1 MIVNPWTVSSLSLD
15 IASAGL
21 AIIAS
26 VGAVKQFRTTI
37 KRLPE
42 TGERLAESEDRLYLL
57 FWIGAV
63 FLFLRFLA
71 WPLFYF
77 SLHSIIPE
85 VTGAM
90 CIFGTRNLQPVLTRI
105 LEISKPILFFS
116 GLVWLLVFRL
126 ERFFYQAGSGAK
138 ARKSSLSL
146 LTFCLAAGLIDSIG
160 SAALW
165 IRSNAELAVSCCTTI
180 TDIPSRF
187 TVWIPTSLLG
197 HEYQALLWG
206 LFYGSNILLIV
217 VALLMSGQ
225 IGRNRI
231 QLPFF
236 FFLLLLA
243 LINTTIGLFAF
254 IEVIA
259 PELMNLPFHHCMYCM
274 IQNVMDAPVF
284 VTLFVAGNALLAAIF
299 FVRLLAADW
308 AETEHLCALTKKLLL
323 FGALFLGGNLIM
335 ITTHIFM

>member
-15 IASAGL
+15 IATTGL
-21 AIIAS
+21 GLIAA
-26 VGAVKQFRTTI
+26 VGAVKQFRTTT

-85 VTGAM
+85 VAGAM

-105 LEISKPILFFS
+105 LELTKPVLFFS

-126 ERFFYQAGSGAK
+126 ERFFYQSGSGSK
-138 ARKSSLSL
+138 ARKSSLTL
-146 LTFCLAAGLIDSIG
+146 LSFCLLAGLVDSIG
-160 SAALW
+160 SVFLW
-165 IRSNAELAVSCCTTI
+165 IQSNAELAVSCCTTI

-187 TVWIPTSLLG
+187 TVWIPTSLFG
-197 HEYQALLWG
+197 HEYQPLLWG
-206 LFYGSNILLIV
+206 LFYGANILLIC
-217 VALLMSGQ
+217 VALLMARQVGK
-225 IGRNRI
+225 GVLK
-231 QLPFF
+231 LPSF

-243 LINTTIGLFAF
+243 LINTVIGTFAF

-259 PELMNLPFHHCMYCM
+259 PQLMHLPFHHCVYCM
-274 IQNVMDAPVF
+274 LQNVMDAPVF
-284 VTLFVAGNALLAAIF
+284 VALFIAGNALLGAIF
-299 FVRLLAADW
+299 PVRFLAADW
-308 AETEHLCALTKKLLL
+308 AEQVHLCALTKKLLY
-323 FGALFLGGNLIM
+323 FGALFLSGNLLM
-335 ITTHIFM
+335 ITTHILL

>member
-21 AIIAS
+21 GLIAV

-37 KRLPE
+37 MRLPE
-42 TGERLAESEDRLYLL
+42 TGERLAEGEDRLYLL

-90 CIFGTRNLQPVLTRI
+90 CIFGTRNLQPVLTKT
-105 LEISKPILFFS
+105 LEMVKPVLFFT

-126 ERFFYQAGSGAK
+126 ERFFYQAGSGTK
-138 ARKSSLSL
+138 ARRSSLL
-146 LTFCLAAGLIDSIG
+146 LLSFCLAAGLVDSIG
-160 SAALW
+160 SAAMW

-187 TVWIPTSLLG
+187 TVWIPTSLFG
-197 HEYQALLWG
+197 HEYEPLLWG
-206 LFYGSNILLIV
+206 LFYGVNILLI
-217 VALLMSGQ
+217 AIAFLLSRQVGQ
-225 IGRNRI
+225 GSLK
-231 QLPFF
+231 LPTF
-236 FFLLLLA
+236 FFLLSLA
-243 LINTTIGLFAF
+243 LLNTLTGTFGF

-259 PELMNLPFHHCMYCM
+259 PKLMNLPFHHCVYCM
-274 IQNVMDAPVF
+274 VQNVLDAPVF
-284 VTLFVAGNALLAAIF
+284 VALFISGNALLAAIF
-299 FVRLLAADW
+299 PMRLLAASW
-308 AETEHLCALTKKLLL
+308 AEQQQLATLTTRLL
-323 FGALFLGGNLIM
+323 FWGALFLSGNLLM
-335 ITTHIFM
+335 ITIHIFR

>member
-21 AIIAS
+21 GLIAII
-26 VGAVKQFRTTI
+26 GAVKQFRTTI
-37 KRLPE
+37 MRLPE

-90 CIFGTRNLQPVLTRI
+90 CIFGTRNLQPVLTKI
-105 LEISKPILFFS
+105 LELTKPVLFFA

-126 ERFFYQAGSGAK
+126 ERFFYQAGSGSK
-138 ARKSSLSL
+138 ARRSSLL
-146 LTFCLAAGLIDSIG
+146 LLSFCLVAGLVDSIG
-160 SAALW
+160 SATLW
-165 IRSNAELAVSCCTTI
+165 IRSNSELAVSCCTTI

-187 TVWIPTSLLG
+187 TVWIPTSLFG
-197 HEYQALLWG
+197 HEYQTLLWG
-206 LFYGSNILLIV
+206 LFYGVNILLIGI
-217 VALLMSGQ
+217 ALIMSRQVGK
-225 IGRNRI
+225 GVLK
-231 QLPFF
+231 LPSF
-236 FFLLLLA
+236 FFLLSLA
-243 LINTTIGLFAF
+243 LVNTITGTFAF

-259 PELMNLPFHHCMYCM
+259 PKLMNLPFHHCIYCM
-274 IQNVMDAPVF
+274 VQNVMDAPVF
-284 VTLFVAGNALLAAIF
+284 VALFIAGNALVAAIF
-299 FVRLLAADW
+299 PMRLLAANW
-308 AETEHLCALTKKLLL
+308 AEQSQLCALTKKLL
-323 FGALFLGGNLIM
+323 FWGALFLSGNLLMIM
-335 ITTHIFM
+335 THIFL